1 MFDYRVSRE
10 HVKHAK
16 QRNTQMRSELEIA
29 EDLFNAK
36 MAEKEAEAK
45 RIALEEELV
54 AVLGKR
60 DEGSKTH
67 TVGDYKVT
75 ITGRVSRKIDW
86 EQFDNLSHK
95 IPENLWPVKRALDET
110 GVKYLANNEPQL
122 YKVLSP
128 ALTVAPA
135 KTTVS
140 IVMGA

>member
-1 MFDYRVSRE
+1 MRNEFEIADDLF
-10 HVKHAK
+10 KAK
-16 QRNTQMRSELEIA
+16 QA
-29 EDLFNAK
+29 ER
-36 MAEKEAEAK
+36 EAEER

-60 DEGSKTH
+60 EEGSKTH
-67 TVGDYKVT
+67 AVGSYKVT
-75 ITGRVSRKIDW
+75 ITGRITRKIDW
-86 EQFDNLSHK
+86 ELFDQVSSK
-95 IPENLWPVKRALDET
+95 IPETLWPVKRTLDVT

-128 ALTVAPA
+128 ALTVEPA

>member
-1 MFDYRVSRE
+1 
-10 HVKHAK
+10 
-16 QRNTQMRSELEIA
+16 MRSELEIA

-122 YKVLSP
+122 YKVLSQ

-140 IVMGA
+140 IVKGA

>member
-1 MFDYRVSRE
+1 
-10 HVKHAK
+10 
-16 QRNTQMRSELEIA
+16 MRSELEIA

-122 YKVLSP
+122 YRVLSQ

>member
-1 MFDYRVSRE
+1 MRNEFEIADDLF
-10 HVKHAK
+10 KAK
-16 QRNTQMRSELEIA
+16 QA
-29 EDLFNAK
+29 ER
-36 MAEKEAEAK
+36 EAEER

-60 DEGSKTH
+60 EEGSKTH
-67 TVGDYKVT
+67 TVGSYKVT
-75 ITGRVSRKIDW
+75 ITGRINRKIDW
-86 EQFDNLSHK
+86 ELFDQVSSK
-95 IPENLWPVKRALDET
+95 IPETLWPVKRTLDVT

-128 ALTVAPA
+128 ALTVEPA

>member
-1 MFDYRVSRE
+1 MRNEFEIADDLF
-10 HVKHAK
+10 KAK
-16 QRNTQMRSELEIA
+16 QA
-29 EDLFNAK
+29 ER
-36 MAEKEAEAK
+36 EAEER

-60 DEGSKTH
+60 EEGSKTH
-67 TVGDYKVT
+67 AVGSYKVT
-75 ITGRVSRKIDW
+75 ITGRINRKIDW
-86 EQFDNLSHK
+86 ELFDQVSSK
-95 IPENLWPVKRALDET
+95 IPETLWPVKRTLDVT

-128 ALTVAPA
+128 ALTVEPA

>member
-1 MFDYRVSRE
+1 
-10 HVKHAK
+10 
-16 QRNTQMRSELEIA
+16 MRSELEIA

-122 YKVLSP
+122 YKVLSQ

>member
-1 MFDYRVSRE
+1 MRTEFEIADE
-10 HVKHAK
+10 LFKAK
-16 QRNTQMRSELEIA
+16 QA
-29 EDLFNAK
+29 ER
-36 MAEKEAEAK
+36 EAEEK

-67 TVGDYKVT
+67 TVGSYKVT
-75 ITGRVSRKIDW
+75 ITGRINRKIDW
-86 EQFDNLSHK
+86 ELFDQVSSK
-95 IPENLWPVKRALDET
+95 IPETLWPVKRTLDVT

-128 ALTVAPA
+128 ALTVEPA

>member
-1 MFDYRVSRE
+1 
-10 HVKHAK
+10 
-16 QRNTQMRSELEIA
+16 MRSELEIA

-75 ITGRVSRKIDW
+75 ITGRVNRKIDW
-86 EQFDNLSHK
+86 EAFDTLSHK

-122 YKVLSP
+122 YKALAP

>member
-1 MFDYRVSRE
+1 
-10 HVKHAK
+10 
-16 QRNTQMRSELEIA
+16 MRTELEIA
-29 EDLFNAK
+29 ADLFAAK
-36 MAEKEAEAK
+36 QAEKEAEAK

-67 TVGDYKVT
+67 TVGNYKVT
-75 ITGRVSRKIDW
+75 ITGRVNRKIDW
-86 EQFDNLSHK
+86 EMFDELSSK
-95 IPENLWPVKRALDET
+95 IPESLWPVKRTLDVT
-110 GVKYLANNEPQL
+110 GVKYLANNEPTL

-128 ALTVAPA
+128 ALTVEPA